1 MNYLDIVLAV
11 PLAYGAIRGFY
22 KGFIIEIASLASLI
36 MGVFIAVIVS
46 DIAGQILVAMVE
58 WNPLVIKIIAFIIAF
73 SLVVFVV
80 HLFAK
85 SLEKIVKITG
95 LNIFNRIGGLFAGLV
110 KILFFL
116 SVIIL
121 LMNNFMSSTH
131 ISIVSEKTRE
141 ESILYYRIENF
152 AHKILPDKEFLQ
164 KYNPFN
170 NKKESSEEEESCE
183 EINNID

>member
-46 DIAGQILVAMVE
+46 DIAGQVIVAMID
-58 WNPLVIKIIAFIIAF
+58 WNPLVVKILAFVIAFA
-73 SLVVFVV
+73 LVVFIV

-95 LNIFNRIGGLFAGLV
+95 LNIFNRIGGLFAGLL
-110 KILFFL
+110 KFGFFI

-121 LMNNFMSSTH
+121 LMNNFSSATS
-131 ISIVSEKTRE
+131 ISVFSKETKE
-141 ESILYYRIENF
+141 DSFLYYKIENF
-152 AHKILPDKEFLQ
+152 AYRILPDKEFLQ

-170 NKKESSEEEESCE
+170 NSSEEETENEDIIS
-183 EINNID
+183 D